1 MYNGWLI
8 YSNEDIQTNKAYIDW
23 FIEEAALQ
31 SIRLE
36 LIRREDLMIG
46 IHDKQRAI
54 FKNGEMQASPEFA
67 VVRTIDPMLSLHLEG
82 CGICVFNN
90 SHIATICNNK
100 ALTHHFVYQ
109 LRIPMVDTYY
119 SNASILETTPP
130 LPFPFVIKDV
140 AGRGGQQV
148 YLITDEKEYK
158 LCIQRLQ
165 RQEVIIQTCPVKP
178 GKDLRVFVVGK
189 KIIAAV
195 LRESDT
201 DFRANY
207 KLGGSARLY
216 KLNDKEKNTIQ
227 TIVNAFDFGMV
238 GIDFLISE
246 QGELL
251 FNEIEDVVGSRTLS
265 AVSNE
270 NILRLYVEHIHKQIH
285 LKPHQPKPDYNN

>member
-8 YSNEDIQTNKAYIDW
+8 YSNEDIQANKAYIDW

-31 SIRLE
+31 SIQLE
-36 LIRREDLMIG
+36 LVRREDLMIG
-46 IHDKQRAI
+46 IHDKQQAVFR
-54 FKNGEMQASPEFA
+54 NGKVQAMPDFA
-67 VVRTIDPMLSLHLEG
+67 VVRTIDPMLSLHLES
-82 CGICVFNN
+82 CEILVFNN
-90 SHIATICNNK
+90 SRIATICNNK
-100 ALTHHFVYQ
+100 ALTHHAVHQ
-109 LRIPMVDTYY
+109 LHIPMVDTYY
-119 SNASILETTPP
+119 SKASILGTTPP

-140 AGRGGQQV
+140 AGRGGKQV
-148 YLITDEKEYK
+148 YLITSEKEYK
-158 LCIQRLQ
+158 TCIQRLQ

-189 KIIAAV
+189 KIVASV

-207 KLGGSARLY
+207 KLGGNARLY
-216 KLNDKEKNTIQ
+216 RLNEQEKNSIQ

-270 NILRLYVEHIHKQIH
+270 NILRLYVEHINKQIE
-285 LKPHQPKPDYNN
+285 LKPYR